1 MEDGDYWI
9 YWTKSTYKVVLF
21 KVELY

>member
-9 YWTKSTYKVVLF
+9 YWTKSEYKVVLF